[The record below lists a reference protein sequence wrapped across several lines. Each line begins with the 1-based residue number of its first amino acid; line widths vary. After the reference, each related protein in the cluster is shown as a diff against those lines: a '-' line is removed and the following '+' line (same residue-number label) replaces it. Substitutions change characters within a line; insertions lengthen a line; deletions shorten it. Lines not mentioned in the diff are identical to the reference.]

1 MVVEDLIVAT
11 VESDARVLCI
21 FLLVDMVYMMMVY
34 MSLEDQI
41 FTHTCSNEVRKEVKR
56 YVLQKGL
63 HTP

>member
-41 FTHTCSNEVRKEVKR
+41 FTLTCSNEVRKEVKR

>member
-41 FTHTCSNEVRKEVKR
+41 FTLTCSIEVRKEVKR
-56 YVLQKGL
+56 YVLHKGL